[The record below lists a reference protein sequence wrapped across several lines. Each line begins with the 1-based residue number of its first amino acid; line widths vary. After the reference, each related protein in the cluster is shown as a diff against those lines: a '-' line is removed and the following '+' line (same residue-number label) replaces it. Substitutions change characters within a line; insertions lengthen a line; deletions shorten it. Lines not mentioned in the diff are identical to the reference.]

1 LERKILKAK
10 GWEGKVE
17 KGRQKVREREGK
29 TFKNHLYALAPI
41 KAGSRSYNVT
51 DDPFVTFNN

>member
-1 LERKILKAK
+1 MKAK